1 VNGIDKELFYVIE
14 KKNEGLTI
22 IPRHNVLYR
31 ERNDPTS
38 PVPSPY
44 VESRI
49 SIHVTPN
56 NPSGNTIHRTVISKD
71 AAVDSYIWT
80 DAVKRKTGFTPI
92 FSKLCSNMRVGFD
105 PKRHDMIVR
114 VRSYNPSVLVL
125 CYSVWVS
132 APEREFRL
140 YRRQFPSNNGTVF
153 YSFAQPFDFHTV
165 DAVFKRFRLTLLVS
179 YILGPS
185 EDEEVSIHTNTLRE
199 GDSRITPENA
209 KINRHFVSGRDENIC
224 AIVYE
229 IQREALREM
238 HIDAHGLPE
247 FKDFALR
254 IARFFAYPPNE
265 ICS

>member
-1 VNGIDKELFYVIE
+1 MTKITSFRTTVNGIDKELFYVIE

-92 FSKLCSNMRVGFD
+92 FSKLCSNMRVKFD

-114 VRSYNPSVLVL
+114 VRTYNPSVLLLFYLVL
-125 CYSVWVS
+125 LSTPQ
-132 APEREFRL
+132 PELQL
-140 YRRQFPSNNGTVF
+140 YRRQLPSNHQTDF
-153 YSFAQPFDFHTV
+153 YSCPQPFPFHIV
-165 DAVFKRFRLTLLVS
+165 DAVFKRIKLTLSVTHL
-179 YILGPS
+179 L
-185 EDEEVSIHTNTLRE
+185 
-199 GDSRITPENA
+199 
-209 KINRHFVSGRDENIC
+209 
-224 AIVYE
+224 
-229 IQREALREM
+229 
-238 HIDAHGLPE
+238 
-247 FKDFALR
+247 
-254 IARFFAYPPNE
+254 
-265 ICS
+265 